1 MKQHRTASI
10 GALVSLLLACL
21 PAVLGLGSSGG
32 RDVLRPPL
40 DLHATLTDRDGVTV
54 EVSRINIGGDVQ
66 LEGDMGRG
74 NLRIPFDTIASID
87 LSVESTDYSRALVH
101 LKSGESVTVRVRNSV
116 MIYGQTNVGV
126 YQIRARDVQRI
137 QFTS

>member
-1 MKQHRTASI
+1 
-10 GALVSLLLACL
+10 ALVSLVLACL

-87 LSVESTDYSRALVH
+87 LSVESTDYSRAQVH
-101 LKSGESVTVRVRNSV
+101 LKSGESVTGRVRNSR
-116 MIYGQTNVGV
+116 MIAGQASRGGRP
-126 YQIRARDVQRI
+126 IPSPALHR
-137 QFTS
+137 